1 MDTLRS
7 LLCILGNLYLVA
19 IFLRIIFSWIPISP
33 ASPVAVVR
41 SALVRATEPVLGPLR
56 RTLPPL
62 RIGMVAVDL
71 SPIIVVLLLQ
81 VVVLGAI
88 LDCG

>member
-1 MDTLRS
+1 VVQQ
-7 LLCILGNLYLVA
+7 LLCVVGNLYLIA
-19 IFLRIIFSWIPISP
+19 IFLRIVFSWIPISP

-41 SALVRATEPVLGPLR
+41 GALVRVTEPVLGPLR
-56 RTLPPL
+56 RALPPL
-62 RIGMVAVDL
+62 RIGMVGVDL

-88 LDCG
+88 LGC